1 MTPSHYAAGADP
13 HLADVVGLELQL
25 LEPATR
31 RDRAELERLL
41 HPEFREVGASGK
53 TWDRDALIEVLT
65 HEQAPVA
72 SVERLAARPVAGDV
86 VLVTYLAESGGRRS
100 LRSSLWVHQ
109 QGWRMLFH
117 QGTPVDSDEI

>member
-1 MTPSHYAAGADP
+1 MTPGHEAAGGHP
-13 HLADVVGLELQL
+13 HLAEVVGLELQL

-53 TWDRDALIEVLT
+53 TWDRDALIDALT
-65 HEQAPVA
+65 NEQGLIAG
-72 SVERLAARPVAGDV
+72 VELLAARPVAEDV
-86 VLVTYLAESGGRRS
+86 VLVTYLAASGGRRS

-109 QGWRMLFH
+109 HGWRMLFH